1 MKDETEQ
8 RADLF
13 VDCRGET
20 CPIPLVEFRKAV
32 MRAKPGQIIEIVG
45 THGPSKEEI
54 PLAVSSLGLELLGVE
69 EGEDG
74 TWHILVKR

>member
-1 MKDETEQ
+1 MTAEAGV

-32 MRAKPGQIIEIVG
+32 MRAEPGQVIEIVG
-45 THGPSKEEI
+45 THGLSKEEI
-54 PLAVSSLGLELLGVE
+54 PMAVESLGLELLRVE
-69 EGEDG
+69 EDRDG
-74 TWHILVKR
+74 AWHILVRR